1 MGRKMGFFLRQLLKG
16 LLLVVG
22 VSIVTFFLV
31 SRSPIDP
38 LKANVGQTALGTMSQ
53 EQIEK
58 LEDYWGVNT
67 PPAARFFNWAKDFF
81 RGDMGVSL
89 LYRQP
94 VSEIIGAKL
103 KNSLALLAAAWLIS
117 GLLGFFLGA
126 LAGMR
131 RGRWPDKLIKGYAM
145 VMACT
150 PAYWVGLVLL
160 LVLGVWL
167 GAFPVGLGAPM
178 GVEAS
183 EVTLLSRVHHA
194 ILPALALS
202 ITGTPAVILHTR
214 EKMAE
219 VMDSDY
225 VLFARARGEGGSRI
239 FWKHAVPNLLLP
251 AVTLQFASIGEI
263 LGGSVLI
270 EQVFSYPGLGQTA
283 VNAGL
288 GSDLPL
294 LMAITVISALLIFAG
309 NLAANLL
316 YGVIDPR
323 IGRRGNRG

>member
-1 MGRKMGFFLRQLLKG
+1 MGTKMGFFLRQLLKG

-38 LKANVGQTALGTMSQ
+38 IKANVGQTALGTMSQ

-67 PPAARFFNWAKDFF
+67 PPLTRFFNWAKDFF

-94 VSEIIGAKL
+94 VSEVIGAKL
-103 KNSLALLAAAWLIS
+103 KNSVALLAAAWVIS

-126 LAGMR
+126 LAGMH

-145 VMACT
+145 VMAGT

-160 LVLGVWL
+160 LVFGVWL
-167 GAFPVGLGAPM
+167 GAFPVGFGAPI
-178 GVEAS
+178 GVEAL
-183 EVTLLSRVHHA
+183 EVTLLSRLHHA

-225 VLFARARGEGGSRI
+225 VLFARARGEGGGRI
-239 FWKHAVPNLLLP
+239 FWKHAIRNLLLP

-270 EQVFSYPGLGQTA
+270 EQVFSYPGLGQMA

-294 LMAITVISALLIFAG
+294 LMAVTVISALLIFAG

-316 YGVIDPR
+316 YGIIDPR
-323 IGRRGNRG
+323 IGRREKMG